1 MGSGPDRAL
10 DSFVKPFPFYK
21 TLDCKK
27 FRILFFISDPE
38 CSYVPVFVGSYIQI
52 QIEIFA
58 CIFSVIYTYIT
69 DIQPRYSIVY
79 MSYDFVICI

>member
-1 MGSGPDRAL
+1 MWPETGEGSCDDGVD
-10 DSFVKPFPFYK
+10 D
-21 TLDCKK
+21 TLEHRNGCAY
-27 FRILFFISDPE
+27 ISDPE

-69 DIQPRYSIVY
+69 GIQPRYSTVY